1 MNITFE
7 LAKERTEAMLEK
19 LTECGFDVDE
29 PFEGNIPDTFS
40 IDSGACRVVI
50 IDEAHPDFVI
60 KFGCSESDEKYCK
73 REVEIYEEAKKEG
86 LAKYFAWTQYICEY
100 QGRGIYA
107 MEYLDCDEETVDDR
121 SSDYC
126 WELYCED
133 NDLDE
138 EEARED
144 WDIRD
149 EFWDSYNDSTDHTY
163 GVVRYLFSL
172 ISAGDAV
179 KLDQLMWH
187 WDINDMHAGNWGLRG
202 KQLVMCDYAG
212 YGW

>member
-1 MNITFE
+1 MNINLE
-7 LAKERTEAMLEK
+7 LATERTYAILDK
-19 LTECGFDVDE
+19 LTECGFDVKE
-29 PFEGNIPDTFS
+29 PYAADLPDGMYIS
-40 IDSGACRVVI
+40 DGACRVVV
-50 IDEAHPDFVI
+50 IDEKHPDFVI
-60 KFGCSESDEKYCK
+60 KFGWTPSDEKYCK
-73 REVEIYEEAKKEG
+73 REAEIYEEAKKKG
-86 LAKYFAWTQYICEY
+86 LAKYFAWTHYICEY
-100 QGRGIYA
+100 QDYGVYA
-107 MEYLDCDEETVDDR
+107 MEYLNCDEETVDDR

-138 EEARED
+138 EKARED

-172 ISAGDAV
+172 ISAGDAI
-179 KLDQLMWH
+179 KLDQLMWD
-187 WDINDMHAGNWGLRG
+187 WNINDMHAGNWGLRG
-202 KQLVMCDYAG
+202 NQLVMCDYAG